1 MTSHTEQQ
9 IVTLAEQKDRNYHGK
24 RSWGVVSVPISTNLL
39 TLVFSISE
47 VKPAPTIAS
56 RQLNFE
62 WDFHYI
68 STKDEILSPL
78 KALE

>member
-1 MTSHTEQQ
+1 MVKE
-9 IVTLAEQKDRNYHGK
+9 VGGR
-24 RSWGVVSVPISTNLL
+24 GVVSVHVSHNLL

-62 WDFHYI
+62 WGFHYI
-68 STKDEILSPL
+68 SIKDEILLSF